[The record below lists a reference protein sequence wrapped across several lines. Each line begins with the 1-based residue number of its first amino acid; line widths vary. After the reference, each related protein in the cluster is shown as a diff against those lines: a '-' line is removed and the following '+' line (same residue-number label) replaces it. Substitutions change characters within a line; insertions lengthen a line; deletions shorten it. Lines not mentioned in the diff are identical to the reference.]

1 MRPFIT
7 LSMPSHPALMALLAA
22 TITLGAGAALRT
34 LYGGHPLV
42 ATLLIQ
48 GTFSLS
54 VVLFLA
60 GRERALEIRQD
71 AHKQEH
77 P

>member
-1 MRPFIT
+1 MARKTSHAT
-7 LSMPSHPALMALLAA
+7 LMTLLAA
-22 TITLGAGAALRT
+22 TICLGSAATLRALD
-34 LYGGHPLV
+34 GGHPLV
-42 ATLLIQ
+42 ATFLFQ
-48 GTFSLS
+48 GTFSLA

-60 GRERALEIRQD
+60 GRECALEIRQD

>member
-1 MRPFIT
+1 MKPS
-7 LSMPSHPALMALLAA
+7 LPSHATLMALLAA
-22 TITLGAGAALRT
+22 TICLGSAATIRALD
-34 LYGGHPLV
+34 GGHPLV

-48 GTFSLS
+48 GTFSLA